1 MTKLTLLLIGILL
14 AAVGCSNQFQA
25 YSDYDP
31 ALNILA
37 YKTYR
42 WPGKAEMESRV
53 NPLLYNELTD
63 KRIRE
68 AVDQQLRKNG
78 YRFADS
84 AAELTVHY
92 HITVKDKVI
101 HSADPRMDSY
111 SQYWMEGGRNT
122 FRYEEGTLI
131 VDLMDETNHN
141 LIWRGW
147 AVGVID
153 DNTVMLSE
161 EEIKEAVSKIFE
173 DYPRRRP
180 GT

>member
-1 MTKLTLLLIGILL
+1 MKKLNLLLVGILL
-14 AAVGCSNQFQA
+14 AAFGCSNQFQV

-31 ALNILA
+31 TLKILA

-42 WPGKAEMESRV
+42 WPAKAEMESRV

-68 AVDQQLRKNG
+68 AVDQQLRENG
-78 YRFADS
+78 YRLADS

-92 HITVKDKVI
+92 HITVKDKVVY
-101 HSADPRMDSY
+101 SADLRGDSY
-111 SQYWMEGGRNT
+111 GQYWMEGGRNT

-131 VDLMDETNHN
+131 IDLMDASNRN

-147 AVGVID
+147 AVGIIN
-153 DNTVMLSE
+153 DNKTMLTE
-161 EEIKEAVSKIFE
+161 DEINEAVVKIFE
-173 DYPRRRP
+173 NYPRRRP
-180 GT
+180 GK

>member
-1 MTKLTLLLIGILL
+1 MKKLNLLLIGILVG
-14 AAVGCSNQFQA
+14 ASGCSNQFQA

-31 ALNILA
+31 AMDILA

-42 WPGKAEMESRV
+42 WPTKAEMESRI

-63 KRIRE
+63 KRIRA
-68 AVDQQLRKNG
+68 AVDLQLRRNG
-78 YRFADS
+78 YRLADS
-84 AAELTVHY
+84 AAAVTVHY

-101 HSADPRMDSY
+101 YSADPRMDSY

-122 FRYEEGTLI
+122 LRYEEGTLI
-131 VDLMDETNHN
+131 VDLMDETNCN

-153 DNTVMLSE
+153 DNTTMLTE
-161 EEIKEAVSKIFE
+161 EEVKEAVAKIFE
-173 DYPRRRP
+173 NYPRRRP
-180 GT
+180 GK